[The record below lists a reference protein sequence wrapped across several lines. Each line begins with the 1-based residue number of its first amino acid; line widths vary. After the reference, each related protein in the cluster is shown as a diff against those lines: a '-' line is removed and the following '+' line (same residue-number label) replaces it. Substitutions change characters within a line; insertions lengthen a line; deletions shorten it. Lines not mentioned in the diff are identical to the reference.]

1 MATYY
6 VKPTGSN
13 GAAGTSTGT
22 AWATITYALGAT
34 SGFASGDTLWVAA
47 GVYREVCTVGMTS
60 PTATTY
66 IKGDTDGAIFGTAGE
81 CRITGFTTND
91 DSTGS
96 ASAAMAV
103 TSKNYL
109 YFQNLKFE
117 GAAGSGFTSAS
128 STNLTLD
135 RCMCT
140 TTGSSHGIRIDI
152 SANVTANHLV
162 KNCFVIGRSNVFQIV
177 GNAPSSGNQDMGMTI
192 ENCFVVTSIGNCIF
206 FTTGSGTG
214 TLSGIKVTNC
224 TTLGGTGGIF
234 INTALY
240 RSSTASVTV
249 RNCLLLAHTNS
260 LVANVSGQMDE
271 DYCRLVTYSTSR
283 TLVTNTGGNDI
294 TGGVYGLDF
303 TGGFITGA
311 ARNLFLMPN
320 ISGVVSGD
328 GTATGAPAIDI
339 YGYTRPSP
347 PSVGAAEANPL
358 PTASGGTT
366 TEPRVGLNAGL
377 N

>member
-1 MATYY
+1 
-6 VKPTGSN
+6 
-13 GAAGTSTGT
+13 
-22 AWATITYALGAT
+22 
-34 SGFASGDTLWVAA
+34 
-47 GVYREVCTVGMTS
+47 
-60 PTATTY
+60 
-66 IKGDTDGAIFGTAGE
+66 
-81 CRITGFTTND
+81 
-91 DSTGS
+91 
-96 ASAAMAV
+96 
-103 TSKNYL
+103 
-109 YFQNLKFE
+109 
-117 GAAGSGFTSAS
+117 
-128 STNLTLD
+128 
-135 RCMCT
+135 
-140 TTGSSHGIRIDI
+140 
-152 SANVTANHLV
+152 
-162 KNCFVIGRSNVFQIV
+162 
-177 GNAPSSGNQDMGMTI
+177 MGMTI

-214 TLSGIKVTNC
+214 TLSGVKVTNC

-271 DYCRLVTYSTSR
+271 DYCRFVTFSTQR
-283 TLVTNTGGNDI
+283 TLVTNPLGNDI
-294 TGGVYGLDF
+294 SAGVYGLDF

-328 GTATGAPAIDI
+328 GTATGAPATDI

-358 PTASGGTT
+358 PTAAGGTT